1 MFYFAFG
8 KILTL
13 TLEAYVLNIAYQ
25 AYAQL
30 FQQFNLTPR
39 GVFNALICKGKP
51 VRFQQ
56 RMKGLFANWPFLKS
70 YKSAI
75 ANIVYLYTQ
84 QPGL

>member
-1 MFYFAFG
+1 MFYSAFG

-13 TLEAYVLNIAYQ
+13 TLEAHVLKIAYQ

-30 FQQFNLTPR
+30 FQYFNLTPR
-39 GVFNALICKGKP
+39 GVFNALIFTGKQ

-70 YKSAI
+70 H
-75 ANIVYLYTQ
+75 
-84 QPGL
+84 